1 MLSIFE
7 VGSEVI
13 QVEREE
19 ILNIVQEL
27 IFILEKKK
35 ITPRA
40 AEAVGYIFQKSI
52 RESNE
57 TEKEKYMEESVFSWN
72 PPKKVEGI
80 HVAKN

>member
-1 MLSIFE
+1 M
-7 VGSEVI
+7 I

-27 IFILEKKK
+27 ICILEKKK

-52 RESNE
+52 KENNE
-57 TEKEKYMEESVFSWN
+57 REKERCMEEGVFSWN
-72 PPKKVEGI
+72 SPETQKSSI
-80 HVAKN
+80 H